1 MQPQQM
7 YNQMPG
13 YAPAMQYVGAGVGV
27 RFLALLID
35 GIIISVVAGII
46 NVVTASGGDTSR
58 IAVSG
63 SITGLLAII
72 YFIVMEATMGATVG
86 KLALGLR
93 VVRLDGAPISWGE
106 SIVRN
111 LLRIVDGLFV
121 YLVGAIIIW
130 NTARHQRLGDIVSH
144 TLVIKKNR

>member
-7 YNQMPG
+7 YDQMPG
-13 YAPAMQYVGAGVGV
+13 YAPAMQYVGVGP

-35 GIIISVVAGII
+35 GIIVGVVAGII
-46 NVVTASGGDTSR
+46 NVAAGSGGDPSR
-58 IAVSG
+58 IVVSG
-63 SITGLLAII
+63 SITGILAIL

-86 KLALGLR
+86 KLVMGLR
-93 VVRLDGAPISWGE
+93 VVRDNGAPISWGE

-111 LLRIVDGLFV
+111 LLRIVDGLFA

-130 NTARHQRLGDIVSH
+130 NTARRKRLGDLAAH
-144 TLVIKKNR
+144 TVVVKKNR